1 MNTRD
6 YLTKIHAHLH
16 DRSTYKPITHN
27 PKSAIANDA
36 CTLIKYM
43 RSQHIIDKAT
53 MEFLLSRKNTHTP
66 LFYRQP
72 KIRKL
77 DCSLRPIVCGCDGP
91 TDHLSPY
98 ITHFI
103 QLLASNLQ
111 SHIKDTK
118 HFPNL
123 IEKLPSFPSNAL
135 LVTAD
140 VTFLYRNIPD
150 NEDIAA
156 VIHFM
161 EKYRHLL
168 PTNCPPPHIVHAI
181 LDFILKHSTLKV
193 MNTHIHQVLGTS
205 MGTRMGFPYANLF
218 ISKEERTIILI
229 IYFWRRF
236 VDDIFFIFLGSHFQL
251 KSLMTFINTSSPNIK
266 YMFTY
271 SEQTAYFLDVQIYL
285 SESKKSKAKLSALY
299 YFTFTLTIYPA
310 VKKVSFIP
318 KHFNTI

>member
-6 YLTKIHAHLH
+6 YLTKVHAHLQ

-72 KIRKL
+72 KIRKP

-103 QLLASNLQ
+103 QLLASNPP

-118 HFPNL
+118 HFLNL

-205 MGTRMGFPYANLF
+205 MGTGMGFPYANLF
-218 ISKEERTIILI
+218 ISKEERTIILTFLHL
-229 IYFWRRF
+229 IYFWKRF

-271 SEQTAYFLDVQIYL
+271 SGQTAYFLDVQIYL
-285 SESKKSKAKLSALY
+285 SESKKSKAKLPALH
-299 YFTFTLTIYPA
+299 YFTFTLHFHHLPSCKKVIIYP
-310 VKKVSFIP
+310 
-318 KHFNTI
+318 